1 MDSQILDQVTTTI
14 LGVLN
19 EQEQMHSL
27 GMQPDRQ
34 VGAEVMFFGNGRLV
48 IEPTLSLG
56 GKELEFEKD
65 AVDLKQIEEALNAG
79 STTFRE
85 RFKASTRIGGTTKV
99 MRIAEVAQNVT
110 EVAK

>member
-1 MDSQILDQVTTTI
+1 MDRQILDQVTTTI

-79 STTFRE
+79 STTF
-85 RFKASTRIGGTTKV
+85 ASASKLAPESAGPPRSCALQKSHK
-99 MRIAEVAQNVT
+99 M
-110 EVAK
+110 

>member
-1 MDSQILDQVTTTI
+1 MDSQILDQVTTAI
-14 LGVLN
+14 LEVLN

-34 VGAEVMFFGNGRLV
+34 VGAEVMFFSDGRLV

-56 GKELEFEKD
+56 GKELQFKKD
-65 AVDLKQIEEALNAG
+65 AVDLKQIEEALNVG
-79 STTFRE
+79 STDFRE

-99 MRIAEVAQNVT
+99 MRIT
-110 EVAK
+110 EVA